1 MEKQDFGKTYLS
13 EAIGEEILKKGKTVF
28 YQTAPKLLS
37 KLMEYK
43 VLDIKKYNEMSD
55 FLSTVDLLI
64 IDDFGAENVT
74 EAKKEEVL
82 NIINIRTYNKKSMI
96 ISTNL
101 SMKDIYTIYTDR
113 VASRI
118 VGDFKGYIFKGAD
131 IRLLK
136 AKEQREVG

>member
-64 IDDFGAENVT
+64 IDDFGSENVT
-74 EAKKEEVL
+74 EAKKE
-82 NIINIRTYNKKSMI
+82 
-96 ISTNL
+96 
-101 SMKDIYTIYTDR
+101 
-113 VASRI
+113 
-118 VGDFKGYIFKGAD
+118 
-131 IRLLK
+131 
-136 AKEQREVG
+136 

>member
-1 MEKQDFGKTYLS
+1 MS
-13 EAIGEEILKKGKTVF
+13 EAIGQEILKKGNTVL

-43 VLDIKKYNEMSD
+43 VLDIKKYNELND

-64 IDDFGAENVT
+64 LDDFGSENIT
-74 EAKKEEVL
+74 EAK
-82 NIINIRTYNKKSMI
+82 YNEKSMI

-101 SMKDIYTIYTDR
+101 GLKDIYKVYTDR
-113 VASRI
+113 VVSRI
-118 VGDFKGYIFKGAD
+118 IGEFKGYNFKGAD
-131 IRLLK
+131 IRILK